1 MTLVK
6 KPERKE
12 LRLLEREPELDLA
25 APPQPMDAAES
36 CWDPW
41 LLALARME
49 SLEEAPLPN

>member
-1 MTLVK
+1 MK
-6 KPERKE
+6 KPERKD

-25 APPQPMDAAES
+25 SPPQPMDAAES

-41 LLALARME
+41 LVALARME